1 MKKHVSNK
9 IKSLSNGPN
18 KAFWKEEKLL
28 VYFSKPQVI
37 GALKDVLVLPYKQQL
52 NIIKKEEE
60 ISAIKT
66 QGEVI
71 LKQIKKI
78 REEEGKSEEEKKQIL
93 EKYNE
98 ALIENINN
106 VQKIKEKNT
115 GKVMKHLKPKVL
127 RCRIIGQTEDGFYE
141 LELVRPKRGFSPIK

>member
-1 MKKHVSNK
+1 MKKHVTSQ
-9 IKSLSNGPN
+9 IKNLSKGPN
-18 KAFWKEEKLL
+18 KAFWKEEKLF

-78 REEEGKSEEEKKQIL
+78 REEEGKSEEEKMKII
-93 EKYNE
+93 EKYSE
-98 ALIENINN
+98 ALIQNIKN
-106 VQKIKEKNT
+106 VEEIKEKNT
-115 GKVMKHLKPKVL
+115 SKVMKHLKPKVL
-127 RCRIIGQTEDGFYE
+127 RCRITSQNEDGFYE
-141 LELVRPKRGFSPIK
+141 LELVRPKRGFSPN